1 MNVKLSMKLFIP
13 LKKNAEG
20 TSEKKYGGCIDP
32 NIIIGYWNYF
42 NCSDSCIPTIFSSLF
57 DMSTFKECANYDS
70 HFCALDRFFGHLE
83 GLECKRTG
91 EEKSFDGIVEVGYEI
106 SYSNFLGYILSNII
120 ENKEDDDLR
129 KRTLLTLRWGFLSR
143 YGTVYEEE
151 LLYDEKDLFAWAGGA
166 IGLFVGYSI
175 FDLISQIIDGLF
187 YFISRSIN
195 TEI

>member
-1 MNVKLSMKLFIP
+1 MKLFIP

-20 TSEKKYGGCIDP
+20 TSEKHYGGCIDP
-32 NIIIGYWNYF
+32 NIIIEGRNYF

-70 HFCALDRFFGHLE
+70 HFCALDRLYDYVE

-106 SYSNFLGYILSNII
+106 SYSNFLGHIVSNII
-120 ENKEDDDLR
+120 QNKDDDDLR
-129 KRTLLTLRWGFLSR
+129 KRTLLSLRWGLISS
-143 YGTVYEEE
+143 YGTVFEEE
-151 LLYDEKDLFAWAGGA
+151 LLYDEKDLVAWLGGA

-175 FDLISQIIDGLF
+175 FDLISQIIDGIF
-187 YFISRSIN
+187 YFISRPIN